1 MEKQQDKTSMQ
12 THEKWSE
19 ELARL
24 AAIINKAPLEK
35 TIKWGA
41 EVFTYNG
48 NNVVSYNG
56 VFLKDKEKVLVNAQK
71 GVTKSLRQWRFTSW
85 EEIDEKK
92 ILEYIHE
99 AIEIEQKGLK
109 IKPEKFKPV
118 EAPKLLADAL
128 AADVKLDSAFGKLTP
143 GKQKEYILYINEAK
157 QEATKI
163 KRLEK
168 IKPMILEGVGLN
180 DKYK

>member
-1 MEKQQDKTSMQ
+1 MEKQKDKTSVQ
-12 THEKWSE
+12 AHEKWSE

-41 EVFTYNG
+41 EVFTCNG
-48 NNVVSYNG
+48 NNVVSYCGFKHFFALWFYNG
-56 VFLKDKEKVLVNAQK
+56 VFMKDKEKVLVNAQK
-71 GVTKSLRQWRFTSW
+71 GVTKSLRQWRFSSS

-109 IKPEKFKPV
+109 
-118 EAPKLLADAL
+118 
-128 AADVKLDSAFGKLTP
+128 
-143 GKQKEYILYINEAK
+143 
-157 QEATKI
+157 
-163 KRLEK
+163 LEK
-168 IKPMILEGVGLN
+168 IKPMIPEGVGLN